1 MPPKAIMEKSKGVIK
16 EGKKLVLMDNFL
28 KRHRENNR
36 RNNRD
41 IDMAMQRQTA
51 VAKNIIADPDRTM
64 RAARLEAISMDLE
77 LFGTARTNKADLAPN
92 SVPAEDMDDLLTPD
106 KAWTDAERAERATR
120 WSIAGSRVRA
130 KNAVEVVSTS
140 DINAIVSG
148 ESTTPP
154 AAAKPQQ
161 RKPRTK
167 GFAGFEMRRRGLAR
181 GRVGDEDEEEVLP
194 WRAGSA
200 YPGAPAD
207 PDIIPADLIDTNRG
221 FWPKGVRQRV
231 EAAEAEKAAAKKAR
245 SRGAARRLKDTVERS
260 MERRRERKRVEAE
273 RKREAER
280 EQKRKRAEKE
290 KEKEKETEEKVPPP
304 VGRKRKAETAG
315 ESESDE
321 EPVVVPARKI
331 RRVGRLR
338 RE

>member
-41 IDMAMQRQTA
+41 IDMAMQRQSA
-51 VAKNIIADPDRTM
+51 VAKNIIADPDRTI
-64 RAARLEAISMDLE
+64 RAARREAISMDLE
-77 LFGTARTNKADLAPN
+77 LFGTARTNMADLAPN

-106 KAWTDAERAERATR
+106 KPWTDAERAERANS

-140 DINAIVSG
+140 DINAIVSDK
-148 ESTTPP
+148 SAP
-154 AAAKPQQ
+154 AASAKPQQ

-167 GFAGFEMRRRGLAR
+167 AFAGFEMRRRGLAR
-181 GRVGDEDEEEVLP
+181 GRVEDEDDEEEVHP

-207 PDIIPADLIDTNRG
+207 PEIIPADLIDTNRG
-221 FWPKGVRQRV
+221 FWPKDVRQRV
-231 EAAEAEKAAAKKAR
+231 EAAEVEKAAAKKAR
-245 SRGAARRLKDTVERS
+245 SRGTVRRLKDTVERP

-273 RKREAER
+273 KKREVEK
-280 EQKRKRAEKE
+280 EQKRKRAENE
-290 KEKEKETEEKVPPP
+290 KEKEKEREEKVPSP
-304 VGRKRKAETAG
+304 VGRKRKAETA
-315 ESESDE
+315 EEIESDE
-321 EPVVVPARKI
+321 EPVVVPTRKI
-331 RRVGRLR
+331 RRVGKLS